1 MEVRNSELPPRP
13 PGAVSALISGFN
25 ALTGNVS
32 VILFPVA
39 LDVFLWLGPRLK
51 VERLFLSTLQDM
63 VKFQGS
69 TPTLF
74 PLPAPADIEKLWT
87 GFNLFSRLRTYP
99 LGVFSLM
106 MDNIS
111 DHSPLGT
118 RLGWDI
124 QDWFV
129 LAAIFLFLTC
139 IGLLLG
145 SLYFYFVSRVA
156 LKPEKGPGLLRATC
170 HSLLIWSAWTFVLL
184 ITYPLLQWASLF
196 LINNPTITLVL
207 FLLLAWPVTWIC
219 LMVFFST
226 HAVFIQSKNAFASL
240 LQNFRVL
247 RYGLPPM
254 GWFALMAVI
263 ISHGMDLLW
272 LIPPAESWMKLVGIF
287 GHAFISTGLLS
298 ASFIFYRD
306 LSTWVEEAL
315 QWLKTH
321 QVTSAQA

>member
-1 MEVRNSELPPRP
+1 
-13 PGAVSALISGFN
+13 
-25 ALTGNVS
+25 
-32 VILFPVA
+32 
-39 LDVFLWLGPRLK
+39 
-51 VERLFLSTLQDM
+51 
-63 VKFQGS
+63 
-69 TPTLF
+69 
-74 PLPAPADIEKLWT
+74 
-87 GFNLFSRLRTYP
+87 
-99 LGVFSLM
+99 
-106 MDNIS
+106 
-111 DHSPLGT
+111 
-118 RLGWDI
+118 
-124 QDWFV
+124 
-129 LAAIFLFLTC
+129 
-139 IGLLLG
+139 
-145 SLYFYFVSRVA
+145 
-156 LKPEKGPGLLRATC
+156 
-170 HSLLIWSAWTFVLL
+170 
-184 ITYPLLQWASLF
+184 
-196 LINNPTITLVL
+196 
-207 FLLLAWPVTWIC
+207 
-219 LMVFFST
+219 MVFFST